1 MVNGVPVADRSLCVL
16 TMNNYAFA
24 FLEDPS
30 VPTHAEF
37 LQAQALVAE
46 GAGGSDQ
53 DSMSFQLTEPP
64 HYRHTFLT
72 LHPSGGLEQL
82 LSQLRAKWQPTRQ
95 QPMANQGAVAQNRQP
110 GFQLVVEGNIFTVGT
125 DWLVRV
131 GNVIL
136 AGGAVKGMLLEVG
149 NIS

>member
-1 MVNGVPVADRSLCVL
+1 MVNGVPVADRSLSVL

-64 HYRHTFLT
+64 HYRHTFLA

-82 LSQLRAKWQPTRQ
+82 LSQLRAKWQSTRQ
-95 QPMANQGAVAQNRQP
+95 QPMMNQGAAQNRQP
-110 GFQLVVEGNIFTVGT
+110 GFQLTVEGNMFAVGS

-136 AGGAVKGMLLEVG
+136 AGGAVKGMLLEVSI
-149 NIS
+149 IS